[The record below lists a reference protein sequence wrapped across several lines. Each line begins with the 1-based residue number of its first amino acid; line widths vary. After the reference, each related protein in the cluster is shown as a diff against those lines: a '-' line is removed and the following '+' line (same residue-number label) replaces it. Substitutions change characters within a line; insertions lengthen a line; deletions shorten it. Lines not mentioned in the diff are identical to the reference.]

1 MWLSGTT
8 ARARQFSSIA
18 QEENRGPRLSLN
30 QALKLLGGGYG
41 VEAPGVAG
49 QGH

>member
-18 QEENRGPRLSLN
+18 QEESRGPGLSLN